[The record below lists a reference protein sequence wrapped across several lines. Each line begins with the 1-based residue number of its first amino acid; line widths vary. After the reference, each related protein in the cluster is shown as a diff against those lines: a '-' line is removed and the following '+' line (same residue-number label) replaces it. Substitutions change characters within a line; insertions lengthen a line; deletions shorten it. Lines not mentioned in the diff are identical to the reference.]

1 VFKRRALG
9 FLLAFLL
16 VFTAVFGSMPI
27 QYVKAQTDTAPAI
40 ANVVG
45 SFQSKLGDS
54 DWNINSDKTI
64 MTYKGNGFYEFT
76 TPVALPAG
84 DYEYKVAL
92 NHSWEGGGV
101 PSQGNLSFHLV
112 SASVV
117 TFYYN
122 YNTSSITDSTKY
134 TPIAEEKLPRIVG
147 TIQSAI
153 VAGNNWDPA
162 SSTAIMRDY
171 KFNNVYEYTANVPKG
186 NYEFKVTLGPSWDIN
201 YGLNGE
207 QNGPNIPL
215 NVAYDTKITFYYDSV
230 SHNIWTDYN
239 PPLTGP
245 DNNIYYDDL
254 RHDTHNPFFRS
265 PFGAIKTGD
274 TVTLRIQA
282 RNHDLESAKISY
294 WDDIK
299 KIRIEVPM

>member
-1 VFKRRALG
+1 
-9 FLLAFLL
+9 
-16 VFTAVFGSMPI
+16 
-27 QYVKAQTDTAPAI
+27 
-40 ANVVG
+40 
-45 SFQSKLGDS
+45 
-54 DWNINSDKTI
+54 
-64 MTYKGNGFYEFT
+64 
-76 TPVALPAG
+76 
-84 DYEYKVAL
+84 
-92 NHSWEGGGV
+92 
-101 PSQGNLSFHLV
+101 
-112 SASVV
+112 
-117 TFYYN
+117 
-122 YNTSSITDSTKY
+122 
-134 TPIAEEKLPRIVG
+134 
-147 TIQSAI
+147 
-153 VAGNNWDPA
+153 
-162 SSTAIMRDY
+162 MRDY

-186 NYEFKVTLGPSWDIN
+186 YYEFKVTLGPSWDIN

-254 RHDTHNPFFRS
+254 KHDTHDPFFRS

-282 RNHDLESAKISY
+282 KNHDLESAKISY

-299 KIRIEVPM
+299 NKNRSPDVQNWSKS